1 MYKVNKMKIS
11 NPTVFRHNVRSKL
24 NKIIRKKKISLNLEK
39 GIYNYAVQTAKQ
51 KNIVRKWD
59 NNRFVLIYTDKF
71 RSILVNINTKSTVKN
86 TLLLNRLKTGE
97 FKAHELAFMS
107 HQELFPEKWKSL
119 IEEKIKRDQNE
130 GKVDLSAATDEF
142 YCFRCKKRKC
152 SYYEM
157 QTRSADEPMTTFVTC
172 LLCGNNW
179 RC

>member
-1 MYKVNKMKIS
+1 MKIT
-11 NPTVFRHNVRSKL
+11 NPTSFRENVRAKL
-24 NKIIRKKKISLNLEK
+24 NKIIRRKKISLNLEK
-39 GIYNYAVQTAKQ
+39 GIFNYTIQVAKQ

-59 NNRFVLIYTDKF
+59 NDTFVLIYTDKF
-71 RSILVNINTKSTVKN
+71 RSILFNLNAKSTVKN
-86 TLLLNRLKTGE
+86 KELLKKLKTGK

-152 SYYEM
+152 SYYQM

>member
-1 MYKVNKMKIS
+1 MKIT
-11 NPTVFRHNVRSKL
+11 NPTSFRENVRAKL
-24 NKIIRKKKISLNLEK
+24 NKIIRKKKLSLNLEK
-39 GIYNYAVQTAKQ
+39 GIFNYTIQVAKQ

-59 NNRFVLIYTDKF
+59 NDTFVLIYTDKF
-71 RSILVNINTKSTVKN
+71 RSILFNLNAKSTVKN
-86 TLLLNRLKTGE
+86 KELLKKLKTGK

-152 SYYEM
+152 SYYQM